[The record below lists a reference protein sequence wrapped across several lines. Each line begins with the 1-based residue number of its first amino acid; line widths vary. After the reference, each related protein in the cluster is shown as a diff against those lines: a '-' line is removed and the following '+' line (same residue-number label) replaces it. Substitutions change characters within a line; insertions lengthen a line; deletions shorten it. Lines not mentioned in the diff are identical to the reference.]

1 MLCCAINLIIVVVPN
16 SVQFSEMFKIFWFSS
31 GIGHMVGAGI
41 FVLTGTVVKDE
52 AGPAAVLSYFFAGVG
67 ALLSSLCY
75 AEFGAKV
82 PKVRKRSF
90 CHYV

>member
-1 MLCCAINLIIVVVPN
+1 
-16 SVQFSEMFKIFWFSS
+16 
-31 GIGHMVGAGI
+31 MVGAGI

-52 AGPAAVLSYFFAGVG
+52 AGPAAVLSYLFAGVG

-82 PKVRKRSF
+82 PKVRE
-90 CHYV
+90 